1 MSAADEHRPN
11 YRALWAAVVIQA
23 LDDIESE
30 PMASAAFT
38 DAEAFFTRMGAWGEA
53 RMAIADFLDLHPD
66 DLERVG
72 RRALAM
78 RRAGEASRPTAAR
91 LRRAILPAHTPE
103 FVPSL
108 ALAKSQAAGAGR
120 NQQFDERPGL

>member
-23 LDDIESE
+23 LDDIETE
-30 PMASAAFT
+30 PMASVSFT

-91 LRRAILPAHTPE
+91 LRRAILPVRTPE
-103 FVPSL
+103 FVPL
-108 ALAKSQAAGAGR
+108 VIQTKPQGTGAGF
-120 NQQFDERPGL
+120 NQAI